1 MAEENMVDTGK
12 DAVDAAAQ
20 KTKEAYEKIN
30 DAVGGAL
37 NSEQA
42 EQISDTILDTV
53 AGFAKKILPD
63 SADAQID
70 EVRQKVDDQIGT
82 EKSEK

>member
-1 MAEENMVDTGK
+1 MAADDIVNTGK
-12 DAVDAAAQ
+12 DAVDAAVQ

-30 DAVGGAL
+30 ETVGGAL

-53 AGFAKKILPD
+53 TGFAKKILPD
-63 SADAQID
+63 SADSQID
-70 EVRQKVDDQIGT
+70 EVRRKVDEQIGT
-82 EKSEK
+82 EK

>member
-1 MAEENMVDTGK
+1 MAAEDIVNTGK
-12 DAVDAAAQ
+12 DAVDGAVQ

-42 EQISDTILDTV
+42 EQVSDTILDTV
-53 AGFAKKILPD
+53 TGFAKKILPD

-82 EKSEK
+82 DK